1 MKTVW
6 VVFVIVC
13 VSTALGGGARFSFHS
28 NVTQSA
34 HSNLIGMRLLTTL
47 IEAKLITGLYS

>member
-6 VVFVIVC
+6 VVFLNVY
-13 VSTALGGGARFSFHS
+13 VSSRGARFGFHS

-47 IEAKLITGLYS
+47 IEAKLITGLWL